1 VHGGGRERDVVNKE
15 VPSNYFIFFFKSL
28 YTSLCGAMAASFFIF
43 QPYRGDP
50 SLFEKEVVMTY
61 TGNFQT

>member
-1 VHGGGRERDVVNKE
+1 MVEGEKVGLVNKE
-15 VPSNYFIFFFKSL
+15 VPSNCLIFFYKSL
-28 YTSLCGAMAASFFIF
+28 YTSLCSVMTASFSIF

-50 SLFEKEVVMTY
+50 SPFEEEGVTTY